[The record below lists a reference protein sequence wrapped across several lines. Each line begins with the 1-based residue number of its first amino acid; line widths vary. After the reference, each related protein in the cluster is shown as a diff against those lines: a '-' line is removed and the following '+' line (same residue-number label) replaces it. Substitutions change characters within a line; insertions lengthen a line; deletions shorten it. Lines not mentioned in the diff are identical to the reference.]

1 MRYRTKITYLAEGK
15 QYDPGTLLP
24 PDLPA
29 GDIAFLRSKGF
40 VEPADVGM
48 EDDSGEESGCSPDGE
63 ESDCSPDGEESGC
76 SPDGMD
82 GFSAFEGIKLT
93 AALKS
98 PDEIMR
104 IRSKKDVF
112 HYAASVGCDLG
123 ENYEDKS
130 LKELQ
135 EEVIRFQ
142 EGMDEKPLQEE
153 EYDIE
158 RAYAP

>member
-24 PDLPA
+24 PDIPA

-40 VEPADVGM
+40 VEPADLGM
-48 EDDSGEESGCSPDGE
+48 EDDSGT
-63 ESDCSPDGEESGC
+63 ESGC

-112 HYAASVGCDLG
+112 HYAASVGCSLG

-130 LKELQ
+130 LKELR
-135 EEVIRFQ
+135 EEVIHFQ
-142 EGMDEKPLQEE
+142 EDMDEKPLQEE